1 MSALNQTLS
10 HQPLSQ
16 SIGKSVEKNDYLQL
30 IGLLISAYFLI
41 SIYPK
46 TGLDQLLTA
55 PYFDVAM
62 HSFPLKHQVF
72 LEKFM
77 HLGLKYC
84 MVFVAIASLL
94 VSLRGAI
101 YQTNGHAAY
110 RASFFGFLKEL
121 FKNPYFLAF
130 VGMVV
135 STSVVS
141 IFKSMSIHGC
151 PSDLMLYGG
160 DLPLLKLFAHLP
172 NGVHAGHCL
181 PGGHASG
188 GFALV
193 AFYFAFRERKPRFAK
208 LMLALGLT
216 LGFAMGW
223 AQMMRGEHFLSHN
236 LWSAWIVWMVLFVLF
251 FIKKEIEKN

>member
-1 MSALNQTLS
+1 MPALNQTFS

-41 SIYPK
+41 FIYPK

-55 PYFDVAM
+55 PYFDVAT

-84 MVFVAIASLL
+84 MIIIAIASFLAAL
-94 VSLRGAI
+94 QANI
-101 YQTNGHAAY
+101 YEAH
-110 RASFFGFLKEL
+110 RASFFEFLKAL
-121 FKNPYFLAF
+121 FKDSYFIAF
-130 VGMVV
+130 VGMVL
-135 STSVVS
+135 STGAVS
-141 IFKSMSIHGC
+141 ILKSSSVHGC
-151 PSDLMLYGG
+151 PSDLSLYGG
-160 DLPLLKLFAHLP
+160 HLPLLTLFEHLP
-172 NGVHAGHCL
+172 LGVPAGHCF

-188 GFALV
+188 GFALM
-193 AFYFAFRERKPRFAK
+193 AFYFAFREREPRFAK
-208 LMLALGLT
+208 LMLALGLA

-223 AQMMRGEHFLSHN
+223 GQMMRGEHFLSHN
-236 LWSAWIVWMVLFVLF
+236 LWSAWMVWLVLFVLF
-251 FIKKEIEKN
+251 VIKKMIEKN